1 MKKQG
6 DNHEIFY
13 CEGHNYGFENFIR
26 LVILSLLNNSVLTL
40 TMVLPNKTA
49 CTVCNQS
56 ILFTWNGENK
66 NQKLPHLS
74 DHSILPYFPSPLNGE
89 QYTIYKILSSDIPL
103 YKRGIEGDL
112 EISPSPSLPPLV
124 FPLYKRGIEG
134 DLEISPSPS

>member
-56 ILFTWNGENK
+56 ILFTWNCENK
-66 NQKLPHLS
+66 NQEQKKYLSVLTITSLHLNLNDWKTRRAGAGIDPAKDNTIFPHFQS
-74 DHSILPYFPSPLNGE
+74 
-89 QYTIYKILSSDIPL
+89 
-103 YKRGIEGDL
+103 
-112 EISPSPSLPPLV
+112 
-124 FPLYKRGIEG
+124 FPLFRQLQKFPLI
-134 DLEISPSPS
+134 LQLIAQK